1 MKTNLMMSEFES
13 RVGSHGW
20 KGSKEKRSSSDD
32 FFLHLT
38 QTK

>member
-13 RVGSHGW
+13 RVGSYGW
-20 KGSKEKRSSSDD
+20 KGSKEKRSCSDD
-32 FFLHLT
+32 FLHLT